1 MMRNAPTFIV
11 FGASRSGT
19 TGLYTYLKQHP
30 EIFMSPAKETNFFAY
45 EGRTP
50 DCAGPGAEYV
60 NNSITRLEDY
70 EALFGEAGSEKAR
83 GEASPLYLYV
93 PGTAQ
98 RIRAK
103 LPDVKLIAILRNPI
117 DQAFS
122 HFLYARRQMLEPLED
137 FNAALD
143 AEQSRVEAGWQPM
156 FHYARFPRYAEQL
169 SAYFDAF
176 PREQLQIH
184 LYEDFEER
192 PLEVLKE
199 IFAFIGVDDQFSP
212 DIEYRP
218 NAGGVPRNKAFQ
230 DLIMKPTPASKLFS
244 IIPADI
250 RRRVRDAISGWNMT
264 KETCPAAARRRLK
277 AALGDEINA
286 LGPMIGRDV
295 THWLRD

>member
-1 MMRNAPTFIV
+1 MRNAPTFIV

-45 EGRTP
+45 EGETLN
-50 DCAGPGAEYV
+50 CAGPGADYI
-60 NNSITRLEDY
+60 NNSVTRLEDY
-70 EALFGEAGSEKAR
+70 EALFADGGGYRAR

-93 PGTAQ
+93 QGTAA
-98 RIRAK
+98 RIRAR

-117 DQAFS
+117 DQAYS

-137 FNAALD
+137 FEAALD

-169 SAYFDAF
+169 KTFYDAF
-176 PREQLQIH
+176 PREQIQIH

-192 PLEVLKE
+192 PIEVMKSV
-199 IFAFIGVDDQFSP
+199 FQFIGVDDTFAP
-212 DIEYRP
+212 DVDYRP

-244 IIPADI
+244 IIPVDI

-264 KETCPAAARRRLK
+264 KEACPPGARRRLK
-277 AALGDEINA
+277 NALSDEIEA
-286 LGPMIGRDV
+286 LGPMIGRDLSR
-295 THWLRD
+295 WLAD